1 MKAIAC
7 ELPATLGLPLSRFSR
22 AELRRH
28 VLAAGLVAEISGMT
42 IWRWLR
48 ADAIRPWTHRSWIF
62 PRDPQFAEKAGPV
75 LDLYHRR
82 WQGTPL
88 GPRDFVLSADEKT
101 QIPIRSRRQAI
112 LPPTPGHAMRV
123 ETDYQRHGTCAYIAA
138 WDVHRA
144 ALFGRVSAK
153 ISMLAFD
160 AVVAEVMEQEP
171 YRSARRVFWVVDN
184 GTIHRGMRAIDRLR
198 TRWPNLILVHT
209 PVHASW
215 LNQVE
220 IYFSIL
226 QRKAL
231 TPADFSSQS
240 AVAERILGFQQHYQA
255 VARPFEW
262 RFTRQ
267 DLARLLSRC
276 SPSADSVK
284 LAA

>member
-1 MKAIAC
+1 
-7 ELPATLGLPLSRFSR
+7 LSRFSR

-82 WQGTPL
+82 WQGRPL

-101 QIPIRSRRQAI
+101 QIPVRSRRHPI
-112 LPPTPGHAMRV
+112 TPPTPGHAIRV
-123 ETDYQRHGTCAYIAA
+123 ETDYTRHGTCTYVAA

-144 ALFGRVSAK
+144 MLFGRVQAK
-153 ISMLAFD
+153 ISIEAFD
-160 AVVAEVMEQEP
+160 AVVAEVMDQEP

-184 GTIHRGMRAIDRLR
+184 GTIHRGSRAIDRLR

-215 LNQVE
+215 LNQIE

-231 TPADFSSQS
+231 TPADFASQD
-240 AVAERILGFQQHYQA
+240 AVADRILGFQQHYQS

-267 DLARLLSRC
+267 DLTRLLTRC
-276 SPSADSVK
+276 APAADFAK

>member
-1 MKAIAC
+1 
-7 ELPATLGLPLSRFSR
+7 
-22 AELRRH
+22 
-28 VLAAGLVAEISGMT
+28 MT
-42 IWRWLR
+42 IWRWLH

-82 WQGTPL
+82 WQGQPL
-88 GPRDFVLSADEKT
+88 GPQDFVLSADEKT
-101 QIPIRSRRQAI
+101 QIPIRSRRQPI
-112 LPPTPGHAMRV
+112 TPPTPGHAMRV
-123 ETDYQRHGTCAYIAA
+123 ETDYTRHGTCAYIAA

-144 ALFGRVSAK
+144 ALFGRVTAK

-171 YRSARRVFWVVDN
+171 YRSAHRVFWVVDN
-184 GTIHRGMRAIDRLR
+184 GTIHRGQRAIDRLQ

-215 LNQVE
+215 LHQIE
-220 IYFSIL
+220 IFFSIL

-231 TPADFSSQS
+231 TPADFSSQR
-240 AVAERILGFQQHYQA
+240 AVADRILGFQHHYQT

-262 RFTRQ
+262 RFTRH
-267 DLARLLSRC
+267 DLARLLTRC
-276 SPSADSVK
+276 APATDFAK